1 MRCAEPTYHSQ
12 FIAKCQIDCVV
23 SVSEPGVTGGNH
35 SATEEQHGS
44 PCRRYG
50 RAPLRLTASRPDRA
64 LRSSS
69 FCFVGSPG
77 RDSALRVWSRFAP
90 RNPVRSPNKA
100 LRLTAALLG
109 AFPLAPGVPRPK
121 RGEGETKC
129 TSIT

>member
-69 FCFVGSPG
+69 FCLLAPPTGIPPCGSGRASLPG
-77 RDSALRVWSRFAP
+77 IPFGP
-90 RNPVRSPNKA
+90 PNKA

-129 TSIT
+129 TSTT